1 MRCPWSLSSGV
12 RHSARCEIPRPMKVI
27 EDKVTVYPPH
37 AICKADI
44 PVIFS
49 SLPAEW
55 TAGVQTVRL
64 SSSHGEN
71 PTVIAF
77 FHPPDGSLMVKSRG
91 FSKER
96 VLHALLTELAGHA
109 LGIAFRSYR
118 RLQKRDE
125 SRVQRVVAPLLEE
138 ILPQLSQKKVWLEK

>member
-1 MRCPWSLSSGV
+1 
-12 RHSARCEIPRPMKVI
+12 MKVI

-37 AICKADI
+37 YLCKADI
-44 PVIFS
+44 PVILS

-55 TAGVQTVRL
+55 TAGIQVVRL

-77 FHPPDGSLMVKSRG
+77 FHPPDGSLPIKSRG
-91 FSKER
+91 FTQQR
-96 VLHALLTELAGHA
+96 ALRALLNELAGHA
-109 LGIAFRSYR
+109 LGVGFLTYR

-125 SRVQRVVAPLLEE
+125 SRVERRSQR
-138 ILPQLSQKKVWLEK
+138 IDSNKWRKGGQ